1 MVKSTADKNE
11 TKKNTISIENQ
22 LKILII
28 DDERLLRQSLKRILE
43 KAGFYCEMAMDYSS
57 AKKNIENLDFDA
69 ILVDIILPKMN
80 GIELI
85 TKLQEEF
92 SINSAVIFITG
103 EPNLETCRKAI
114 KIGAF
119 NYLEK
124 PVSRIL
130 LIESIKQALIRRNN
144 QISFKKKEGKKT
156 YTLTENILSKNETK
170 LSEKQQNL
178 LSEEIESIH
187 TALLLLKKKY
197 GAEFNDEQRN
207 QLNVIATNNS
217 SMRKLLKDLKD

>member
-11 TKKNTISIENQ
+11 KKIKTISIENQ
-22 LKILII
+22 PKILII

-85 TKLQEEF
+85 TKLQEDL
-92 SINSAVIFITG
+92 SINAAIIFITG

-124 PVSRIL
+124 PVSRKL

-144 QISFKKKEGKKT
+144 QISFKKKEG
-156 YTLTENILSKNETK
+156 
-170 LSEKQQNL
+170 
-178 LSEEIESIH
+178 
-187 TALLLLKKKY
+187 
-197 GAEFNDEQRN
+197 
-207 QLNVIATNNS
+207 
-217 SMRKLLKDLKD
+217 